1 MHRRCIQSHLRMRHS
16 TLPIAAL
23 LGAALSFLPG
33 CESTKSSSPSPVDT
47 QAQEPAPPQ
56 AADAWM
62 RARVGDRVT
71 YSFSATQGPEP
82 HVGGSARALG
92 GELTLE
98 VVAVR
103 QPWVWV
109 RVAFA
114 DEAGKPLAQARLARD
129 LLLPVRA
136 DTTRP
141 LDVPPA
147 GQATAER
154 SSRAGRT
161 WEALRYVSDQ
171 RPVDGPL
178 RTRVYANAPGPLYLT
193 HGLLEA
199 STELAGFRVPGGFT
213 LTLREFREG
222 SAGTNAPVPALERP
236 LGPGAYYERRE
247 DVGSSPGVR
256 RVCFAA
262 ERGYLL
268 RTEGPIEDSHAAPCS
283 DFSQAEPEPL
293 EEALMSL
300 PWDALFSGDGPP
312 AAASGT
318 RTQGTFTAEGRDV
331 PALTVQHSETADG
344 TQLVLSDTYAADPWS
359 PALAGLP
366 YEARFLSL
374 TNSSERVDASGK
386 RESQGGTRLVR
397 WGSWLGGQK

>member
-1 MHRRCIQSHLRMRHS
+1 MRHF

-33 CESTKSSSPSPVDT
+33 CASTKSVSPTASDPQESASM
-47 QAQEPAPPQ
+47 QAT
-56 AADAWM
+56 DAWKG
-62 RARVGDRVT
+62 ARVGDRVT

-82 HVGGSARALG
+82 RGGGTARTLSG
-92 GELTLE
+92 LMTLE

-109 RVAFA
+109 RVAFT
-114 DEAGKPLAQARLARD
+114 DEAGKPLAQARLAGD

-141 LDVPPA
+141 LDVPHA

-154 SSRAGRT
+154 ASSAGRT

-178 RTRVYANAPGPLYLT
+178 SARVYANGPGPLYLT
-193 HGLLEA
+193 RGLLEA
-199 STELAGFRVPGGFT
+199 STETAGFHIPGGYK

-222 SAGTNAPVPALERP
+222 SADASAPVPPLERP
-236 LGPGAYYERRE
+236 LGPGAYYDLRV
-247 DVGSSPGVR
+247 DVAPSHGVQ
-256 RVCFAA
+256 RVCFSA
-262 ERGYLL
+262 ERGYVL
-268 RTEGPIEDSHAAPCS
+268 RSEGPLDAGADPCA

-293 EEALMSL
+293 EELLMRL
-300 PWDALFSGDGPP
+300 PWDALSSGDWPP
-312 AAASGT
+312 AAVSGT
-318 RTQGTFTAEGRDV
+318 RSTFTVEGRDV
-331 PALTVQHSETADG
+331 PALDEQRADSADG
-344 TQLVLSDTYAADPWS
+344 MRFFFSETYAAEPWA

-366 YEARFLSL
+366 YEARFQPLSS
-374 TNSSERVDASGK
+374 TTEREAAGGK
-386 RESQGGTRLVR
+386 RESGGGTRLVR
-397 WGSWLGGQK
+397 WGAWLGGQK